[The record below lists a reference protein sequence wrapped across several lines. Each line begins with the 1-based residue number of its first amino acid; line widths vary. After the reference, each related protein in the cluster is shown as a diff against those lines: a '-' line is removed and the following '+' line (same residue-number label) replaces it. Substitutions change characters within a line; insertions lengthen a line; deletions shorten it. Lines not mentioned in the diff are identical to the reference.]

1 MDVIYLKSNL
11 PRLLD
16 HMRMDGYSISFIKM
30 CRSASNHIIE
40 LAVQFSWTSYDDA
53 RKWFAG
59 SEEFSKSVRHEF
71 QFAINII
78 EKFDNSHELPKHP
91 VDSYQLS
98 RSLHSVGNLD
108 LLSFQE
114 RLQEFEESMMEKGY
128 KKEYIKAIKQKVA
141 RIIIDARVQKWDSFQ
156 DIQNFYEKSDLSDY
170 SKRIYRL
177 AIKMMRTFLLRGKV
191 LCHRNAHHR
200 IEDAVPSIGALDLFG
215 FKDKLP
221 ELQKYMEEH
230 QYSSSYIRRV
240 IYRAED
246 IIVLSGENKWD
257 SYQEVLDWF
266 KKQDNSPAVMVE
278 IQTILRMMAALH
290 LYGIYPNNRETQNP
304 VWPRENRYEKL
315 LPVFQQ
321 IVDYGCDVQIKRGL
335 KSSSVKRAR
344 SEATSFFYAMQL
356 EGCNDIADVTEDTI
370 VNYLKTQTSNEGKTK
385 LPGLSLFMRDCIPYN
400 PYEFRRLYGLIPI
413 KYGYRKTVQFLTL
426 EEYKLFNEALEDMSN
441 NLSLKQRAIGEI
453 LFHTAMRSCDIA
465 NLQLDSVDLQRQ
477 IINFTQIKTGKELT
491 LPLLPAVGNA
501 IYDYCTMERPI
512 SDSSILFL
520 GDFAPHHKM
529 TSQAVYYIVSKIM
542 KRAEIREKPGDRQ
555 GAHIFRHHAA
565 TTMLEN
571 NVLVPVISA
580 TLGHQSPKSLDSYLA
595 ANIPHLRECALSIA
609 EYQVSEEVFNF
620 D

>member
-1 MDVIYLKSNL
+1 MDVSYLKSNL
-11 PRLLD
+11 PYLLD

-40 LAVQFSWTSYDDA
+40 LAVQLSWTSYDDA
-53 RKWFAG
+53 RKWFSS
-59 SEEFSKSVRHEF
+59 SEDFSKRVRHEF

-78 EKFDNSHELPKHP
+78 EKFDDSHELPHHP
-91 VDSYQLS
+91 VDDYQLS
-98 RSLHSVGNLD
+98 RSLHSAGDLD
-108 LLSFQE
+108 LLS
-114 RLQEFEESMMEKGY
+114 LQNRMQDFESSMIEKGY
-128 KKEYIKAIKQKVA
+128 RKEYIKSIKQKVA
-141 RIIIDARVQKWDSFQ
+141 KIIIDARVKKWDSFQ
-156 DIQNFYEKSDLSDY
+156 DIQDYYEKSDLSDH

-177 AIKMMRTFLLRGKV
+177 AIKMMKTFLLRGNV
-191 LCHRNAHHR
+191 PCHRNAHHR
-200 IEDAVPSIGALDLFG
+200 IEDAVPSIGSLDLFG

-221 ELQKYMEEH
+221 ELQKYMENH

-266 KKQDNSPAVMVE
+266 KKQNNSPAVMGE
-278 IQTILRMMAALH
+278 IQTILRIMAALH
-290 LYGIYPNNRETQNP
+290 LYGIYPNNNEIPHP

-321 IVDYGCDVQIKRGL
+321 IVDYGCAIQVRRGL

-356 EGCNDIADVTEDTI
+356 EGCSDIADITEDTI
-370 VNYLKTQTSNEGKTK
+370 VNYLKTKTSNEGKTK
-385 LPGLSLFMRDCIPYN
+385 LPGLSLFMRDCIPYS

-413 KYGYRKTVQFLTL
+413 KYGYRKTVQFLTI
-426 EEYKLFNEALEDMSN
+426 EECKAFNEALEDMSN
-441 NLSLKQRAIGEI
+441 DLSLKQRAIGEI
-453 LFHTAMRSCDIA
+453 LFHTAVRSCDIA
-465 NLQLDSVDLQRQ
+465 NLQLDSIDLQRQ
-477 IINFTQIKTGKELT
+477 VINFTQIKTGKELT

-520 GDFAPHHKM
+520 GDLAPHHKM

-542 KRAEIREKPGDRQ
+542 KRAGIRQNPGDRQ

-571 NVLVPVISA
+571 NIPVPVISA

-595 ANIPHLRECALSIA
+595 ASIPNLRECALSL
-609 EYQVSEEVFNF
+609 EDYPVSEEVFNF